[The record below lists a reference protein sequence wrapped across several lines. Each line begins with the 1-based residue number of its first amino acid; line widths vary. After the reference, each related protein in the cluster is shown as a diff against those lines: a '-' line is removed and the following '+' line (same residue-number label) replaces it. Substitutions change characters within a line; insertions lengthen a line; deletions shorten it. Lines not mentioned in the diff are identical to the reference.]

1 MCRVF
6 LPSILVS
13 TVETERVNMGWT
25 NFEFPHSSNYDG
37 DLRELLRMYKKL
49 VEEYDTIKSEI
60 DTAVD
65 FINNFKG
72 YVGETVNEV
81 VDAKLLSVNV
91 KLDAISEAVKRIDL
105 NIDEIE
111 VSVIDLYSDME
122 ILRNNFQT
130 EMVAIRLEIASIYE
144 VFAEYKNSIDDLV
157 AGKML
162 ELVRYIEE
170 HVQQI
175 ERLYVV
181 NPMTG
186 EYVNIQKVLDMFA
199 EYIGLGYGL
208 TADEYD
214 SLELSALEYDN
225 LRLTA
230 LAYSMRGYLI
240 FFKRLK
246 MLMLSPFTGQMDSY
260 DNVIYQ
266 LADLHKDSL
275 TAEQYDSL
283 LILADTFDLLG
294 IDSYHYD
301 WYGKT
306 IAVQH
311 LG

>member
-1 MCRVF
+1 
-6 LPSILVS
+6 
-13 TVETERVNMGWT
+13 MGWT

-49 VEEYDTIKSEI
+49 AEKYDTIISEI

-65 FINNFKG
+65 SINNFKG
-72 YVGETVNEV
+72 YVDETVSEV
-81 VDAKLLSVNV
+81 VDTKLLNVNAR
-91 KLDAISEAVKRIDL
+91 LDAISEAVKRIDL

-111 VSVIDLYSDME
+111 VSVTDLYSDME

-130 EMVAIRLEIASIYE
+130 ETVAIRLEIASIYE

-266 LADLHKDSL
+266 LANLHKEAY
-275 TAEQYDSL
+275 TAQEYDDEVFGAALYDSYDCS
-283 LILADTFDLLG
+283 AYD
-294 IDSYHYD
+294 YD
-301 WYGKT
+301 WKCK
-306 IAVQH
+306 IVFA
-311 LG
+311 